1 MVSNLTGTHWPRA
14 IVLTWL
20 KDHVPPPRLQHI
32 LRVEVMASTLAQKH
46 DLDPKKA
53 AQAGLMH
60 DLAKYFQ
67 PEQLLQW
74 AKTHQLPLDPVD
86 IANPHLLHAPV
97 SALVAQAEFGIC
109 DPEILAAIRDHT
121 LGQPQMSLLSC
132 VVFLAD
138 SLEPGR
144 GNRPELNEAR
154 EISQQDLYHGVAIA
168 CDLTLQHLLKTQ
180 QLIHPRMVLTR
191 NWAWLQIQS

>member
-1 MVSNLTGTHWPRA
+1 
-14 IVLTWL
+14 
-20 KDHVPPPRLQHI
+20 
-32 LRVEVMASTLAQKH
+32 MASALAQQH
-46 DLDPKKA
+46 GLDPKKA

-67 PEQLLQW
+67 PEQLLEW
-74 AKTHQLPLDPVD
+74 ARTHLLPLDPVD

-97 SALVAQAEFGIC
+97 SALVAQGEFGIC

-121 LGQPQMSLLSC
+121 LGKPQMSLLSC

-144 GNRPELNEAR
+144 GHRPELNEVR
-154 EISQQDLYHGVAIA
+154 EISQQDLYHGVAIT

-180 QLIHPRMVLTR
+180 QPIHPRMVLTR
-191 NWAWLQIQS
+191 NWAWLQTQS